1 MGNRV
6 WKDGTRRAIAY
17 VEDKEA
23 AEKVMTMTGR
33 RREAGSPAI
42 APGVPV
48 RRPRAAACAAGLPAS
63 RSVAEQ
69 AKADAV
75 MEGAMAVYSDRR
87 GKPFA
92 WQIPFDAA
100 HWEAVTAAIGAEV
113 LPALPGPAAEPPAPS
128 RRGAKSAAVTTAS
141 TTAATAGTKPR
152 PRATAKVAGG

>member
-33 RREAGSPAI
+33 RREAASPAV
-42 APGVPV
+42 APGVSV
-48 RRPRAAACAAGLPAS
+48 RRPKAACAPPS
-63 RSVAEQ
+63 RTAAEQ
-69 AKADAV
+69 AKADAA

-87 GKPFA
+87 GRPFA

-100 HWEAVTAAIGAEV
+100 HWEAVTTAIGAEV
-113 LPALPGPAAEPPAPS
+113 LPALPPPAPEKPAAAA
-128 RRGAKSAAVTTAS
+128 AKGGKPKASAAKARVS
-141 TTAATAGTKPR
+141 VGRDR
-152 PRATAKVAGG
+152 P